1 MIKENQIGTKKISV
15 IIPCRNEKKFIRQTL
30 DSLLAQTLPIEDYEI
45 IVVDGLSDDG
55 TIDILNEYCR
65 VNLNVR
71 LIHNEKKITPSAMNL
86 GIKNSIGEI
95 IVICGAHSFYSSDFL
110 SSGIDLMTTYP
121 EYGCVGGPITS
132 EGDNNFSKATAIAMS
147 SIIGVGNAKHRFPDY
162 EGLAEMACFP
172 FFRKE
177 IFSIIGYYNEQLV
190 RNQDDEFC
198 LRYREKGG
206 KVFISHKVKSTYF
219 VRSSPFALIKQYF
232 NYGYWR
238 WILIRMYKMPI
249 SIRQLIPS
257 IFILILLLLLT
268 YAIIMDFY
276 FLLLIFIATYLTSL
290 FIFAM
295 KIFFDKGIIIGINFV
310 FSVIILHFSY
320 GLGLFYSIFEQILFK
335 RIKRIFL

>member
-1 MIKENQIGTKKISV
+1 MKKKISV
-15 IIPCRNEKKFIRQTL
+15 IIPCRNEKVFIRQAL
-30 DSLLAQTLPIEDYEI
+30 DSLLSQTLPIDDYEI

-55 TIDILNEYCR
+55 TTDILNEYCKN
-65 VNLNVR
+65 NLNVR
-71 LIHNEKKITPSAMNL
+71 LIHNEKKITPSAMNI

-110 SSGIDLMTTYP
+110 SSGIQLMAIYP
-121 EYGCVGGPITS
+121 EYGCVGGPIVS
-132 EGDNNFSKATAIAMS
+132 EGNNNFSKATAIAMS
-147 SIIGVGNAKHRFPDY
+147 SVIGVGNAKHRFPDY

-206 KVFISHKVKSTYF
+206 KVFISPKVKSTYF
-219 VRSSPFALIKQYF
+219 VRSSPLALINQYF

-238 WILIRMYKMPI
+238 WTLIRMYKMPI
-249 SIRQLIPS
+249 SIRQVIPS

-268 YAIIMDFY
+268 HAIIINFY
-276 FLLLIFIATYLTSL
+276 FLLLLFTATYLTSI
-290 FIFAM
+290 FAFAM
-295 KIFFDKGIIIGINFV
+295 KTFFDKGIAIGINFI

-320 GLGLFYSIFEQILFK
+320 GIGLFYSIFDQLFFN
-335 RIKRIFL
+335 RIKRKFL